1 MKKLFIIIIVFL
13 LFSLNSVF
21 AWEKHKGKNLQYLI
35 KNGYE
40 IIQVFS
46 NGDSRYTYHLVDYE
60 NSYQVFIFL
69 CILKT
74 VSSVAFT
81 NTCSTQATPGR
92 AATSSATPGVRDC
105 RLR

>member
-1 MKKLFIIIIVFL
+1 MKKLFIIIVFL

-60 NSYQVFIFL
+60 NSYQVFI
-69 CILKT
+69 CNVDLK
-74 VSSVAFT
+74 
-81 NTCSTQATPGR
+81 
-92 AATSSATPGVRDC
+92 ATSSSRMGTVC
-105 RLR
+105 YSELK